1 MTKRNKTSGKNSGK
15 TSGKTAAD
23 PVLVEIVRNGVMAVT
38 EEMKVNLMR
47 TAYNMIIYEA
57 LDFTVGIFTKDGD
70 TVSIGLGLP
79 MFIRGMSETVKA
91 KIRHFEKEGFQPGDI
106 LLTNDAYITGSH
118 LNHLT
123 FTVPV
128 FHEGKLVGFSCC
140 MAHWPDVG
148 GTLGGVTTDI
158 FSEGL
163 QIPIVKYA
171 RAGVVNQE
179 IHEIIRM
186 NVRLPER
193 AMGDLRAQVTAIK
206 TGERRFLELLDRYGQ
221 QPVLD
226 CIDVLMDHA
235 EVVARERTLAI
246 PDGVYEAESF
256 MDDDA
261 VEIGRRIPI
270 RVKVIVSGDEMTV
283 DLTDV
288 SKQVKGFYN
297 SGPTTGIAC
306 AQVAFKC
313 ITSPTGYPVNDGAF
327 RNLNVILPPG
337 SIVSAVR
344 PAPMRWWMSFPM
356 TVVDTIFKALSKA
369 IPDQVIAGHHADLC
383 VALLDGF
390 YPDTEKLFITSF
402 GPLGGG
408 WGAKR
413 GEDGVSATV
422 CINDGDTHNSP
433 NEQFEA
439 KYPVMVESLSLI
451 QDSGGPGRYRGGLGV
466 ETVVQAISDFNV
478 NAQIERA
485 VCLPWGLE
493 GGLEGTGNEMLMR
506 RDGVIEDDVPNA
518 KLFRAKVKAG
528 DAFILRS
535 GGGGG
540 FGSPLERPVEDVQH
554 DVRQGYVSLDAARN
568 YYGVVLDAD
577 TLAVDVAATERQ
589 RRDLL
594 EVHRERVSR
603 QGEVPQRIARRTLD
617 TLPEGHLP
625 IRCLLPS
632 CCGRWHVPRGF
643 EAAEVMP

>member
-1 MTKRNKTSGKNSGK
+1 MTAGSMKGHKAS
-15 TSGKTAAD
+15 AD
-23 PVLVEIVRNGVMAVT
+23 PILVEIVRNGVMAVT
-38 EEMKVNLMR
+38 EEMKTNLMR

-57 LDFTVGIFTKDGD
+57 LDFTVGIFTRTGD

-128 FHEGKLVGFSCC
+128 FHEEELVGFSCC

-179 IHEIIRM
+179 IHEIIRL

-193 AMGDLRAQVTAIK
+193 AMGDLRAQITAIK
-206 TGERRFLELLDRYGQ
+206 TGERRFLELLNRYGQ
-221 QPVLD
+221 QQVLD
-226 CIDVLMDHA
+226 CIAVLMNQA
-235 EVVARERTLAI
+235 EVAARARTLAI

-261 VEIGRRIPI
+261 VDIAQRVPI
-270 RVKVIVSGDEMTV
+270 RVKVIVKGDEVTV

-288 SKQVKGFYN
+288 AKQVKGFYN

-313 ITSPTGYPVNDGAF
+313 ITSPTDYPVNDGSF
-327 RNLNVILPPG
+327 RNLKVILPPG
-337 SIVSAVR
+337 RIVSAVR

-356 TVVDTIFKALSKA
+356 TVVDTIFKAMSQA

-383 VALLDGF
+383 VALLDGHAA
-390 YPDTEKLFITSF
+390 DTGKLFITSF

-451 QDSGGPGRYRGGLGV
+451 QDSGGPGLYRGGLGV
-466 ETVVQAISDFNV
+466 ETVVQAISDWNV

-506 RDGVIEDDVPNA
+506 RDGAVLDDVPNA

-528 DAFILRS
+528 DAFVLRS

-540 FGSPLERPVEDVQH
+540 FGSPLERPAEQVQH
-554 DVRQGYVSLDAARN
+554 DVRQGYVSLAAASD
-568 YYGVVLDAD
+568 YYGVVLDAETFEID
-577 TLAVDVAATERQ
+577 QVATERQ
-589 RRDLL
+589 RRDLT

-603 QGEVPQRIARRTLD
+603 QGEIPQRIERKTLES
-617 TLPEGHLP
+617 LPEGHLA

-632 CCGRWHVPRGF
+632 CCGRWHLPRGF
-643 EAAEVMP
+643 EATEIMS

>member
-1 MTKRNKTSGKNSGK
+1 MSDRRV
-15 TSGKTAAD
+15 AAD

-57 LDFTVGIFTKDGD
+57 LDFTVGIFTRDGD

-91 KIRHFEKEGFQPGDI
+91 KIRHFGADGFEPGDI

-123 FTVPV
+123 FTVPI
-128 FHEGKLVGFSCC
+128 FHTGKLVGFSCC
-140 MAHWPDVG
+140 MAHWPDIG

-158 FSEGL
+158 YSEGL

-193 AMGDLRAQVTAIK
+193 AMGDLRAQLTAIK
-206 TGERRFLELLDRYGQ
+206 TGERRLLELLDRYGQ
-221 QPVLD
+221 TPVLD
-226 CIDVLMDHA
+226 CVHVLMDQA
-235 EVVARERTLAI
+235 EVAARERTLAI

-261 VEIGRRIPI
+261 VDVAKRIPI
-270 RVKVIVSGDEMTV
+270 RVKVVVSGDEMTV

-288 SKQVKGFYN
+288 AKQVRGFYN
-297 SGPTTGIAC
+297 SGPTAGIAC

-313 ITSPTGYPVNDGAF
+313 VTSPTDYPVNDGSF
-327 RNLNVILPPG
+327 RNLKVVLPPG
-337 SIVSAVR
+337 SVVSAVR
-344 PAPMRWWMSFPM
+344 PAAMRWWMTFPM

-383 VALLDGF
+383 VAMLDGF
-390 YPDTEKLFITSF
+390 YPDSGKLFISGL

-413 GEDGVSATV
+413 GQDGVSATV

-439 KYPVMVESLSLI
+439 KYPVLVESLSLI
-451 QDSGGPGRYRGGLGV
+451 TDSGGPGRYRGGLGV
-466 ETVVQAISDFNV
+466 ETVVQALSEFNV
-478 NAQIERA
+478 NTSIERA

-493 GGLEGTGNEMLMR
+493 GGLEGTGNEMLLR
-506 RDGVIEDDVPNA
+506 RDGVVHDDVPNA
-518 KLFRAKVKAG
+518 KVFRARVKTG
-528 DAFILRS
+528 DAFVLRS

-540 FGSPLERPVEDVQH
+540 YGSPLERPPERVQH
-554 DVRQGYVSLDAARN
+554 DVRQGYTSIAAARD
-568 YYGVVLDAD
+568 YYGVVLDPD
-577 TLAVDVAATERQ
+577 TLAIDETATNHQ
-589 RRDLL
+589 RGRLID
-594 EVHRERVSR
+594 VHRKRVAE
-603 QGEVPQRIARRTLD
+603 QGEAPRRLERKQLD
-617 TLPEGHLP
+617 TMPSGHLP

-632 CCGRWHVPRGF
+632 CCGRWHIPRGF
-643 EAAEVMP
+643 EAVEVSS